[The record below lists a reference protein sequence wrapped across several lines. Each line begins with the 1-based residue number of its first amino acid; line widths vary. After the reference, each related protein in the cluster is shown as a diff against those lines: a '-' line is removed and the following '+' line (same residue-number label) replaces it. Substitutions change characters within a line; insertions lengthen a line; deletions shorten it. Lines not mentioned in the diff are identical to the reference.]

1 MDKCKGCL
9 WYGSCYTAKND
20 CEHYTP
26 ADEQEMLDEY
36 IEARSKEFREEWMT
50 YSGEYSHWH

>member
-9 WYGSCYTAKND
+9 WYGSCYTVKND

-26 ADEQEMLDEY
+26 VDEQEMLNEY
-36 IEARSKEFREEWMT
+36 IEARSEEFREEWMT
-50 YSGEYSHWH
+50 YSGEYSH